1 MTTNVPQDDE
11 LLIAMRRILPYIKDP
26 TAYLHAEE
34 SIRRAEL
41 RAQRQQGAEP
51 VGAAVASPDDP
62 GFTIAS
68 FEASDVP
75 AGTMLFTQQHPVR
88 ESGEAVAY
96 LDYNGELKPTR
107 HGIITMKKGDNLYTT
122 PPQANALVAAAL
134 KVAAAKLDDLS
145 EGGCTADWFR
155 AKCSVLT
162 VTPADAE
169 AALREVCMK
178 VAKSA
183 ILAGMTEANHECTGR
198 EDIKR
203 ADAESIVNSIIGA
216 SDKVEG
222 GK

>member
-51 VGAAVASPDDP
+51 VAWQFFGDGIWWNGYDESLKANIIAA
-62 GFTIAS
+62 GY
-68 FEASDVP
+68 
-75 AGTMLFTQQHPVR
+75 QVR
-88 ESGEAVAY
+88 E
-96 LDYNGELKPTR
+96 
-107 HGIITMKKGDNLYTT
+107 LYAT
-122 PPQANALVAAAL
+122 PPQANALVVAAL